1 MKKLL
6 LVLLCL
12 PILFFSCSEKKVI
25 WDKVYFNEDDKL
37 FYYSSA
43 PFSGVRY
50 ANNQFE
56 PNLEAKQYFLDGKR
70 IWHKEYRD
78 NKLRFEQYF
87 NNEDEYKSFKRYYE
101 NGNLKSEGVYY
112 QEDRY
117 VKIIDISYKTIF
129 STPYTK
135 SKEYYE
141 NGELKFSCEA
151 NKDENSYFEK
161 SYYENGK
168 LQNELIFK
176 DFRKIVK
183 KYSESGDL
191 TYITPTWNCINGNCV
206 DPGDGL
212 GESLSLKY
220 CQVHCK

>member
-6 LVLLCL
+6 LVLLYF

-37 FYYSSA
+37 YHYSSA

-50 ANNQFE
+50 LNKNDE
-56 PNLEAKQYFLDGKR
+56 EAKEYFVDGKR

-87 NNEDEYKSFKRYYE
+87 NNEDDYKNFKRYYE
-101 NGNLKSEGVYY
+101 NGNLKSEGEYY

-117 VKIIDISYKTIF
+117 VKIKDIFYKTKF
-129 STPYTK
+129 KTPYTK
-135 SKEYYE
+135 AKEYYE
-141 NGELKFSCEA
+141 NGELKLYCIA
-151 NKDENSYFEK
+151 NQDDNSYSER

-168 LQNELIFK
+168 LQNEVIFK
-176 DFRKIVK
+176 DFRELIK

-191 TYITPTWNCINGNCV
+191 TYITPSWNCINGNCV

-212 GESLSLKY
+212 GESNSLTY